1 MANGTPGGKSRDKD
15 DAVGRCT
22 LVIRE
27 DDRLQRREAERAT
40 MRDALARQI
49 AEKERRRQNEAQAEA
64 ETRRQLAAEAE
75 ALKEMETRRR
85 ERLKQEQLEHKIRL
99 EEQMQ
104 EKAQRRTHEST
115 MSSVEKKINTR
126 LLEIAKSQLTEAQ
139 KAGVPNATVS

>member
-49 AEKERRRQNEAQAEA
+49 AEKEKRRQVEVQAEA
-64 ETRRQLAAEAE
+64 ETRKRLAAEAE
-75 ALKEMETRRR
+75 ALKEMERRRR
-85 ERLKQEQLEHKIRL
+85 ERLKQEQLEHKTRL
-99 EEQMQ
+99 EEQIR
-104 EKAQRRTHEST
+104 EKAQRRSHKST
-115 MSSVEKKINTR
+115 MSAVEKKINTR
-126 LLEIAKSQLTEAQ
+126 LLEIAKSQLTEAE
-139 KAGVPNATVS
+139 KAGVPNTAVL